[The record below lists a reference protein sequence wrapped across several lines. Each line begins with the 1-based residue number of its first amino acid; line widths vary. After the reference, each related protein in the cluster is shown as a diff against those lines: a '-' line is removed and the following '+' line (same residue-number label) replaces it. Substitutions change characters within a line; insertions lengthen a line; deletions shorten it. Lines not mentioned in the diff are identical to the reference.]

1 MLRDYVKSLKHSWHE
16 AAYIP
21 DTSDVVAA
29 RAVARRFH
37 ELREEHFTGGFV
49 VRRFEHFVSAEV
61 RTWWVGG
68 RCRLTTAHPDTPDE
82 SPPTL
87 DLSASESVVVA
98 LGLPFVT
105 VDLAQRDDGEWR
117 VIELGDGQ
125 VSDRPSTTSAA
136 ELVAAIHAV
145 A

>member
-1 MLRDYVKSLKHSWHE
+1 M
-16 AAYIP
+16 
-21 DTSDVVAA
+21 
-29 RAVARRFH
+29 
-37 ELREEHFTGGFV
+37 
-49 VRRFEHFVSAEV
+49 
-61 RTWWVGG
+61 GG

-87 DLSASESVVVA
+87 DLSALESVVVA